1 MIAMIISAVVA
12 AVQGIG
18 GPSEEQTAD
27 IECVYEYRTSDDKGR
42 EDVYSTILQV
52 GKRSAKFVDYSTF
65 QLDSARA
72 SGASEEQ
79 VEAFRLREEKKE
91 QYFEYAIFQNEP
103 AGNMTVYGTII
114 PDRYSYTEDS
124 KAMKWTLADDEKTI
138 CGYQCHKAECE
149 YGGRKWTAWYSQDI
163 PVSYGPWKLCGLPG
177 LILAAEDSDGANKFE
192 AIILRN
198 GASAITPVS
207 DKNITTTTREKF
219 VKAKNMFE
227 SDPMGNLPPE
237 SISEMSIH
245 KYDDGSRSIHI
256 NGVQLRL
263 RTNGYVPLELK

>member
-1 MIAMIISAVVA
+1 MFTMIIYAVVA
-12 AVQGIG
+12 AVSGIG
-18 GPSEEQTAD
+18 EPSEQTAD
-27 IECVYEYRTSDDKGR
+27 IECVYEYCTTNEKGQR
-42 EDVYSTILQV
+42 DVYSTILQV
-52 GKRSAKFVDYSTF
+52 GKKSAKFTDYSTY
-65 QLDSARA
+65 QLDSAIVA
-72 SGASEEQ
+72 KSSEDQ
-79 VEAFRLREEKKE
+79 IEAFRLREEKKE
-91 QYFEYAIFQNEP
+91 QYFDYTIFQNEP

-124 KAMKWTLADDEKTI
+124 KTMKWTLADGEKTV
-138 CGYQCHKAECE
+138 CGYLCHKAECE

-177 LILAAEDSDGANKFE
+177 LVLEAEDSDGANKFE

-198 GASAITPVS
+198 GASVITPAS

-219 VKAKNMFE
+219 VKAKNLFE

-237 SISEMSIH
+237 SIGEMSIH

-256 NGVQLRL
+256 NGIQLRL
-263 RTNGYVPLELK
+263 RANGYVPLELK

>member
-1 MIAMIISAVVA
+1 MFTMIVSAVVA
-12 AVQGIG
+12 AVLGIG
-18 GPSEEQTAD
+18 ELSAQTAD
-27 IECVYEYRTSDDKGR
+27 IECVYEYRTYDDKER

-52 GKRSAKFVDYSTF
+52 GRRSAKFEDYSTF
-65 QLDSARA
+65 QLDSAMVA
-72 SGASEEQ
+72 GASEEQ

-91 QYFEYAIFQNEP
+91 QYFDYTVLQNEP
-103 AGNMTVYGTII
+103 AGNMTVYGMIT

-124 KAMKWTLADDEKTI
+124 QAMKWTLADGEKTV
-138 CGYQCHKAECE
+138 CGYLCHKAVCD

-163 PVSYGPWKLCGLPG
+163 PVPYGPWKLCGLPG
-177 LILAAEDSDGANKFE
+177 LILKAEDSDGVNKFE
-192 AIILRN
+192 AIIIRN
-198 GASAITPVS
+198 GGTSMTPVS
-207 DKNITTTTREKF
+207 DKNITTTNRDKF

-245 KYDDGSRSIHI
+245 KYDDGSKSIHI

-263 RTNGYVPLELK
+263 RANGYVPLELK